1 MYQAIHYDYKSRTC
15 YLRDDTEG
23 WLNFKFRPTLYRRVQ
38 HQTETSLPILTG
50 GWGEPTTDYE
60 YDDTTLLERDIDK
73 ELHILRDLYY
83 ENEESVPEWHNIL
96 YLDIEI
102 EMGGALTMDYI
113 RQAPSKLT
121 SISIID
127 VTTKQKYC
135 FIVDTTGELSETSV
149 NETYIVPCKT
159 EKELIVRFL
168 KQWKISDPTI
178 VSTWNGEYFDIPY
191 LYNRIRT
198 VMGLQYVN
206 MLSPIGIVDYR
217 ERQEVNAFQIK
228 IAGVNHLDYLLLHK
242 KYITKEEPSY
252 KLGEI
257 GLKYA
262 NLGKIEYTGNLNTLF
277 KENINKFIEYNV
289 RDVEIIEALETN
301 LQFINLTVLISH
313 ICNIPYGAIYYQT
326 YLGEGALLKH
336 LKQENIISPN
346 KPINTN
352 PNLIDPGKYAGGYL
366 LDPIPGLYFD
376 VIDLDF
382 TSLYPSIAKTLNISL
397 ETVIGRIKCDNF
409 LYEEN
414 LTFEKVKERDH
425 TSNITIELFDRVNY
439 KLKEKELTVGKF
451 IEIMETNNFS
461 LSACGV
467 MFDTRM
473 DSSAKVVL
481 QKWFDKREYYR
492 ALMKD
497 AGKQGD
503 KFHSTLYKNYQQ
515 AFKILQNGLYG
526 CYAKPSWR
534 YSDGFKMC
542 STSHTTT
549 GRRLTQES
557 ITFVNK
563 TINKELETG
572 DVNYITA
579 SDTDSMYIQV
589 GKIIDKRFKTPLSE
603 EERIDKIVEV
613 ATEIQDQ
620 SNTNLDILTS
630 DLFNIKG
637 KHFFQLKQEVVL
649 KSALWTGKRRYAM
662 YVVYDQ
668 GVRKDEMDFKGLE
681 LMKSNMNK
689 LFKKF
694 GEGLIKDILFGKPKQ
709 EINNQILEFYKSL
722 SNRDIREVAKPI
734 GLNKLSEYIER
745 KPTPSEIFG
754 KYKLGTPSHVKAALR
769 YNDLL
774 KFKGFDKKYSSLILG
789 DKIFYVNLVDNPYKI
804 DTIAIPNDVTPP
816 EIESFIKQYIN
827 TAEIF
832 DTLLLNKLNGLFEDL
847 KWGQVTL
854 NPKISKFFVF

>member
-1 MYQAIHYDYKSRTC
+1 MYQAIYYDYKTRNC
-15 YLRDDTEG
+15 YLRDDKEG
-23 WLNFKFRPTLYRRVQ
+23 WLDFKFRPTLYRRVK
-38 HQTETSLPILTG
+38 HQTDTSLPILTG
-50 GWGEPTTDYE
+50 GWAEPTTDYD
-60 YDDTTLLERDIDK
+60 YDDPDLLEKDIDK
-73 ELHILRDLYY
+73 ELHVLRDLYY
-83 ENEESVPEWHNIL
+83 ENEESVPEWHNIV

-127 VTTKQKYC
+127 TTAKQKYC
-135 FIVDTTGELSETSV
+135 FIVDTAGELSEAEV
-149 NETYIVPCKT
+149 NNTFIVPCKS

-168 KQWKISDPTI
+168 KQWKVSDPTI

-217 ERQEVNAFQIK
+217 ERPEVNAFQIK
-228 IAGVNHLDYLLLHK
+228 IAGVNHLDYILLHK

-262 NLGKIEYTGNLNTLF
+262 ELGKIEYTGNLNTLF
-277 KENINKFIEYNV
+277 KDDINKFIEYNV

-326 YLGEGALLKH
+326 YLGEGALLKY
-336 LKQENIISPN
+336 LKQEKIVSPN
-346 KPINTN
+346 KPSNTN
-352 PNLIDPGKYAGGYL
+352 PNLIDPGRYAGGYL

-382 TSLYPSIAKTLNISL
+382 TSLYPSIAKTLNISI
-397 ETVIGRIKCDNF
+397 ETVIGRIKCNNF

-414 LTFEKVKERDH
+414 LTLDTIKKKD
-425 TSNITIELFDRVNY
+425 SNEIITIELFDRINY

-451 IEIMETNNFS
+451 IEILETNKFS

-467 MFDTRM
+467 IFDTRM
-473 DSSAKVVL
+473 DSSAKIVL
-481 QKWFDKREYYR
+481 QKWFDKREHYR
-492 ALMKD
+492 GLMKD
-497 AGKQGD
+497 AGKKGD
-503 KFHSTLYKNYQQ
+503 KFHSRLYKNYQQ

-526 CYAKPSWR
+526 CYAKPTWR
-534 YSDGFKMC
+534 YADGYKMC

-557 ITFVNK
+557 IKFVNNK
-563 TINKELETG
+563 INDELTTQG
-572 DVNYITA
+572 VNYITA

-589 GKIIDKRFKTPLSE
+589 GKIVDKRFGKGIVDE
-603 EERIDKIVEV
+603 DRINKIVEI
-613 ATEIQDQ
+613 ATEIQDE
-620 SNTNLDILTS
+620 SNTNLDILTRE
-630 DLFNIKG
+630 LFNVEG

-689 LFKKF
+689 MFKKF
-694 GEGLIKDILFGKPKQ
+694 GESLIKDILFGKTKQ
-709 EINNQILEFYKSL
+709 EINEQILTFYKSL
-722 SNRDIREVAKPI
+722 ADKDIREVAKPI
-734 GLNKLSEYIER
+734 GLNKLNDYIER
-745 KPTPSEIFG
+745 PATPSEIFS
-754 KYKLGTPSHVKAALR
+754 KYKLGTPAHVKAALR

-774 KFKGFDKKYSSLILG
+774 KFKGHDKKYPSLILG
-789 DKIFYVNLVDNPYKI
+789 DKIFYANLVDNPYKI
-804 DTIAIPNDVTPP
+804 ETIAIPNDKVPP
-816 EIESFIKQYIN
+816 EIETFIKTYID

-832 DTLLLNKLNGLFEDL
+832 ESLLLNKLNGLFEDL

-854 NPKISKFFVF
+854 NPKVSKFFVF